1 MHESQK
7 VRAFKARQQ
16 EKPRELALDILVKVD
31 QRMSH
36 ADVLLD
42 STLKQANLE
51 QRDRALLTE
60 MVYGTLRWRGR
71 IDWIAER
78 FLSQPLS
85 KMKPRL
91 RNILRVTLYQ
101 LLFLSKVP
109 EYAAVNEGVVL
120 AKRWGGQRGGAL
132 VNAVLRRIL
141 REKESIPFPSAEE
154 DQAKHLAVMW
164 SHPEWLVRLW
174 QDYLPGEDI
183 AGLLA
188 ANNREAFVTLRVNSM
203 RTDRDAL
210 LKKLHAEGVSAVPC
224 QWSPQGIRVCA
235 PSTVERLPGFREGLF
250 QVQGE
255 ASQMVGF
262 LLDPQPHEI
271 VLDACAA
278 PGGKTTHLA
287 ELMTDQGEVV
297 ATDVSDRGLEKIR
310 ENAQRLDLAS
320 IRVFHVD
327 VTPGLPPSCPQTYDR
342 ILVDA
347 PCSGLGTLRSH
358 PEAKWQRKTPD
369 IKRLAELQ
377 SRILQSVVRYLKLGG
392 ILVYATCTLTMNEN
406 EGLVK
411 EFLQREKGLI
421 LEDAGSVLPGD
432 ARSMTRGKFLLAL
445 PHKHDT
451 DGFFAA
457 RMRRAA

>member
-1 MHESQK
+1 MHESKK
-7 VRAFKARQQ
+7 VSAFKTRRQ
-16 EKPRELALDILVKVD
+16 EKARDLALDILVKVD
-31 QRMSH
+31 QRRSY
-36 ADVLLD
+36 ADTLLD
-42 STLKQANLE
+42 SAFDQVNLE
-51 QRDRALLTE
+51 RRDRALLTE

-71 IDWIAER
+71 IDWVAEQ

-85 KMKPRL
+85 RMQPRL
-91 RNILRVTLYQ
+91 RNILRLTLYQ
-101 LLFLSKVP
+101 VLFLSKVP
-109 EYAAVNEGVVL
+109 AYAAVNEGVVL
-120 AKRWGGQRGGAL
+120 AKRSAGPRGGAL
-132 VNAVLRRIL
+132 VNAVVRKIL
-141 REKESIPFPSAEE
+141 REKESISFPSAEE
-154 DQAKHLAVMW
+154 DSVKRLAVIW

-203 RTDRDAL
+203 RADRNGL
-210 LKKLHAEGVSAVPC
+210 LKKLRAEGVTAVPS
-224 QWSPQGIRVCA
+224 QWSPQGIKVRA
-235 PSTVERLPGFREGLF
+235 ASAVERLPGFPEGLF
-250 QVQGE
+250 QIQGE
-255 ASQMVGF
+255 ASQIVGS

-297 ATDVSDRGLEKIR
+297 AMDVSDRGLEKLKTNVR
-310 ENAQRLDLAS
+310 RLGLAS
-320 IRVFHVD
+320 VRVFHAD
-327 VTPGLPPSCPQTYDR
+327 VTQGLPPGCPQTYDR

-347 PCSGLGTLRSH
+347 PCSGLGTLRAH
-358 PEAKWQRKTPD
+358 PEAKWQRKSLD

-377 SRILQSVVRYLKLGG
+377 SRILQSVVRYLKPEG

-406 EGLVK
+406 ESVVK
-411 EFLQREKGLI
+411 EFLEREKGMI
-421 LEDAGSVLPGD
+421 LEDAGSVLPED
-432 ARSMTRGKFLLAL
+432 AKTMTWGKFFLAL

-457 RMRRAA
+457 RMRKAA

>member
-7 VRAFKARQQ
+7 VRAFNARQQ

-42 STLKQANLE
+42 YALTHGNLKR
-51 QRDRALLTE
+51 RDRALLTE

-71 IDWIAER
+71 IDWVAER
-78 FLSQPLS
+78 FLSQPLT
-85 KMKPRL
+85 KMKARL
-91 RNILRVTLYQ
+91 RNILRLTLYQ

-120 AKRWGGQRGGAL
+120 AKQWNGQRGGAL
-132 VNAVLRRIL
+132 VNAVARKIL
-141 REKESIPFPSAEE
+141 REKESISFPSAEE
-154 DQAKHLAVMW
+154 NPEKHLAVMW

-183 AGLLA
+183 ADLLA
-188 ANNREAFVTLRVNSM
+188 ANNRKAFVTLRVNSM

-210 LKKLHAEGVSAVPC
+210 LEKLRAEGVSAVPC
-224 QWSPQGIRVCA
+224 HWSPQGMKVRA

-262 LLDPQPHEI
+262 LLDPQPHET

-287 ELMTDQGEVV
+287 ELMTDLGEVV
-297 ATDVSDRGLEKIR
+297 AVDASARELEKLK
-310 ENAQRLDLAS
+310 ENVQRLELAS

-327 VTPGLPPSCPQTYDR
+327 VAQGLPPSCPQTYDR

-358 PEAKWQRKTPD
+358 PEAKWQRKTSD
-369 IKRLAELQ
+369 VKRLAELQ
-377 SRILQSVVRYLKLGG
+377 SKILQRVVRYLKPGG
-392 ILVYATCTLTMNEN
+392 ILVYATCTLTMDEN
-406 EGLVK
+406 EGVVK
-411 EFLQREKGLI
+411 EFLQREKGMI
-421 LEDAGSVLPGD
+421 LEDAASILPGD
-432 ARSMTRGKFLLAL
+432 AKGMTRGKFFLAL

-457 RMRRAA
+457 RIRRAA